1 MAFPFGR
8 PGQGLFRNVIRPW
21 DKRTFGGAMG
31 SVRASATRGYGYL
44 KSNAGFGFSALKG
57 DPKTVMGHGQLQA
70 LGRQGRAL
78 RPWNLH
84 TLGPQMG
91 HGVGRWGSAGELAG
105 QGKLRGLAIGA
116 RVAAPGAAVLGATAG
131 LDFLNPWGLGW
142 GD

>member
-1 MAFPFGR
+1 MAFPFGK
-8 PGQGLFRNVIRPW
+8 PMQGLFRNVIGPW
-21 DKRTFGGAMG
+21 ARNTLRGG
-31 SVRASATRGYGYL
+31 RAGATRGYGYL

-57 DPKTVMGHGQLQA
+57 DPKTVMGYGQLTA

-78 RPWNLH
+78 RPRNLH
-84 TLGPQMG
+84 TLGPQMA

-105 QGKLRGLAIGA
+105 QGKLRSLAIGA
-116 RVAAPGAAVLGATAG
+116 RVAAPGTAVLGGAAG

>member
-8 PGQGLFRNVIRPW
+8 PMKGLFRNVVGPW
-21 DKRTFGGAMG
+21 ARNMLRGGKAG
-31 SVRASATRGYGYL
+31 AGRGYGHL

-57 DPKTVMGHGQLQA
+57 DPKTVMGYGQLEA

-84 TLGPQMG
+84 TLGPQMAR
-91 HGVGRWGSAGELAG
+91 GVGRWGSAGELAG
-105 QGKLRGLAIGA
+105 QGKLRGLAIGS
-116 RVAAPGAAVLGATAG
+116 RVAAPGVAVLGAGAG